1 MNFRIGDI
9 RKALRLNVNWFTASV
24 LGVDSLTDEEQEELK
39 ANDKLPKKSLD
50 LVERSFVL
58 GRLKSILKRAEFGKI
73 SYEELVHEANS
84 IKLSPIE
91 ELALQQAKLKAAA
104 HIKRIADDIA
114 ADVYSEL
121 QKASK
126 DTVSEATVR
135 NIIKDEVQLAILNRK
150 THQELAS
157 SLASR
162 LKTKYKKNWSLIAE
176 TELHAAK
183 TQGIAQAILSGV
195 DVYSGVGGPD
205 ARVSV
210 IPKPTACEDCKGQY
224 LDPNGNPKIFNLGE
238 LIANGT
244 NADSN
249 HSKRQ
254 GIHIYWKPVL
264 PPLHPRCRC
273 DLQYIPDGASW
284 NNGRLVLE
292 NQDLYKQNIS
302 KAIGDSSM
310 SPTVKPKGPPGA
322 AKPAGNPA
330 MPGIDS
336 PQGAASKAV
345 AGGSTGPKTVKPGK
359 AKGGGAAG
367 GMEKDYFSKQDYPER
382 PINAIDETDAS
393 WVLPKGQSPKYGQ
406 QAAQDDSSERNVS
419 NVSENKSIANPHD
432 TVLKHLKTS
441 KIDSMKRIGEDSEG
455 EAGVT
460 ASYKVHLEGNGDA
473 LMKPNAYADGGVYE
487 AAGYDGL
494 LGGSGLH
501 SCPFGTFAKREEA
514 YYHLHMLFGMS
525 DHIPPTTTRH
535 EGDAEQSMQ
544 AWADGYKNLGTFETG
559 GKDLD
564 FRDAVTLAINN
575 APADKRE
582 HLRQRF
588 EELAVM
594 SVIGNHNDHHL
605 NNIMIKPDYS
615 DVIGIDNSCSFGT
628 GLSGHCNG
636 ILKSFSRSNMKVKVP
651 DQVMERFEKTTLS
664 DLQRGL
670 KGHVED
676 WAIGQTFLRMKY
688 VQYLQQHDGY
698 IDPNKIMDGTYGKGD
713 GTEVYQHGLYWDDAK
728 PEGDDPDSHI
738 WRSETY
744 EKLKSKGLTA
754 NQLFESFAKQ
764 WIEDSLEGDESS
776 TDYKAAVELSRIGV
790 FMGPGMA
797 TNPAA
802 YRSSGKH
809 REYENSIKPGY
820 PPKNIKTASGVITKE
835 AKVIGQHKT
844 GVAAPPESSL
854 FGSVEPSDDGSKPL
868 EMESPSSPVK
878 EVSFD
883 NKLENLLEQAEPER
897 KEHVSKLID
906 SVFDKLLGSKPAD
919 GSEALDSNDLLDPAL
934 RPADDKPK
942 TVRKV
947 FKKPIEKSAR
957 LFVRLD

>member
-162 LKTKYKKNWSLIAE
+162 LKTKHKKNWSLIAE

-310 SPTVKPKGPPGA
+310 SPTVKPKGPPGS

-367 GMEKDYFSKQDYPER
+367 GVEKDYFSKQDYPER

-406 QAAQDDSSERNVS
+406 QASQDDSSERNVA

-432 TVLKHLKTS
+432 TVLNHLKTS
-441 KIDSMKRIGEDSEG
+441 KIDSKKRIGETEGDVAGFSE
-455 EAGVT
+455 
-460 ASYKVHLEGNGDA
+460 SYKVHLEGNGSA
-473 LMKPNAYADGGVYE
+473 LMKPSAFSGTVQGLWAEAGDLP
-487 AAGYDGL
+487 AAGCQAIPY
-494 LGGSGLH
+494 
-501 SCPFGTFAKREEA
+501 GTFAKREEA
-514 YYHLHMLFGMS
+514 YYQLNMALGMTS
-525 DHIPPTTTRH
+525 HVPPTTTRH
-535 EGDAEQSMQ
+535 EDDIENSMQ
-544 AWADGYKNLGTFETG
+544 AWSEGYVNLGTSEAENKG
-559 GKDLD
+559 HDHL
-564 FRDAVTLAINN
+564 DAVGLALDNC
-575 APADKRE
+575 PPDKKE
-582 HLRQRF
+582 HFRHKL
-588 EELAVM
+588 EEIAIM
-594 SVIGNHNDHHL
+594 AIIGNHNDQHL
-605 NNIMIKPDYS
+605 DNIMISPDYS
-615 DVIGIDNSCSFGT
+615 DAVAIDNSFSIGT
-628 GLSGHCNG
+628 GLLGHANG
-636 ILKSFSRSNMKVKVP
+636 VIVSMARKNMKVKVP
-651 DQVMERFEKTTLS
+651 DSLMQRINNTTLS
-664 DLQRGL
+664 DLQRSLSGYM
-670 KGHVED
+670 ED
-676 WAIGQTFLRMKY
+676 WAIGQTYLRMQY
-688 VQYLQQHDGY
+688 VKYLQENDGY
-698 IDPNKIMDGTYGKGD
+698 IDQAKIIDGSYGD
-713 GTEVYQHGLYWDDAK
+713 GNGNENYAHWLWWPDAK
-728 PEGDDPDSHI
+728 KVEGGHTVAYKSQM
-738 WRSETY
+738 Y
-744 EKLKSKGLTA
+744 EDRKAKGLTA

-764 WIEDSLEGDESS
+764 WMDDALDGDENSPEF
-776 TDYKAAVELSRIGV
+776 KAAAELSRVGV
-790 FMGPGMA
+790 FMGAGFA

-802 YRSSGKH
+802 YRSEGKH
-809 REYENSIKPGY
+809 RDYERSIKPGY
-820 PPKNIKTASGVITKE
+820 PPKNVKTASGVITKE
-835 AKVIGQHKT
+835 AHLAGLGKT
-844 GVAAPPESSL
+844 GISLEHQFFSTSPE
-854 FGSVEPSDDGSKPL
+854 VEDGSKPI
-868 EMESPSSPVK
+868 EMESSSGPVK
-878 EVSFD
+878 EVNFEDKLD
-883 NKLENLLEQAEPER
+883 NLMEKEDPER

-906 SVFDKLLGSKPAD
+906 SVFDKLLGSKPED
-919 GSEALDSNDLLDPAL
+919 GSEALDSNELLDPAL
-934 RPADDKPK
+934 KPQPK
-942 TVRKV
+942 TARKI
-947 FKKPIEKSAR
+947 FKKPIEKSSR
-957 LFVRLD
+957 LYVRLD